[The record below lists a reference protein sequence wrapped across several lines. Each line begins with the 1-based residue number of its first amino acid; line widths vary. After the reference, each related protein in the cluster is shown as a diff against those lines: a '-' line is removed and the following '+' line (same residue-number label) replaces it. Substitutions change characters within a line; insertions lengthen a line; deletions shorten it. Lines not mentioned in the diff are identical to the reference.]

1 MFMNWL
7 RHFLQILIIS
17 LFIFSCSNKSTAN
30 DSVSRIIS
38 DPQIDSSEWHYYNQ
52 RLSFYF
58 DSLLNNTGF
67 SGGILVAKNGHILY
81 EHYQGF
87 TDGPNTGLI
96 DSSTIFHVASTSKTI
111 TAHAIFQLY
120 QQHKFELDDKV
131 NTVLPDF
138 PYEDITIRHLLNHS
152 AGLQN
157 YANFLEAYKWDK
169 KVNASNQDVLN
180 VLAEKKPVLDF
191 KPGSRFRYCN
201 TNFVML
207 ALIVEKLSGQ
217 AFPDYVKAHIF
228 EPAGMSSSYIVGPDS
243 AHVFTNSFKANGV
256 LYAFEFVDGIYGDKN
271 VFTNARDLLKYDN
284 AVRHNILL
292 DQATYDTCWTASI
305 RDVSDRTGVDYYGLG
320 WRIKML
326 PNGLK
331 IPYHNGWWHGNNA
344 VYQHLNLDS
353 AVIIVTGNKFNK
365 AIYKSVYAA
374 NVFRDYYQVPEE
386 KPAPAPKQVVP
397 AKKKADSKKSN
408 TANKSKSAKST
419 AKASAVTSKKTTAAK
434 KGNAATNKKA
444 PAKKKK

>member
-7 RHFLQILIIS
+7 RHFLQFIILS
-17 LFIFSCSNKSTAN
+17 LFILSCSNKSTAN
-30 DSVSRIIS
+30 DSVSRIIT
-38 DPQIDSSEWHYYNQ
+38 DPQMDSAERNYYNQ
-52 RLSFYF
+52 RFSFYF

-87 TDGPNTGLI
+87 TDGARTEVI

-120 QQHKFELDDKV
+120 QQQKFELDDKV
-131 NTVLPDF
+131 NTILSGF

-180 VLAEKKPVLDF
+180 VLAEKKPILDF

-217 AFPDYVKAHIF
+217 AFPDYVKEHIF
-228 EPAGMSSSYIVGPDS
+228 QPAGMNNSYIVGPDS

-256 LYAFEFVDGIYGDKN
+256 TYGFEFVDGIYGDKN
-271 VFTNARDLLKYDN
+271 VFTNVRDLLRYDN

-292 DQATYDTCWTASI
+292 DQETYDTCWTASM
-305 RDVSDRTGVDYYGLG
+305 RDASDRTGVDYYGLG

-365 AIYKSVYAA
+365 TIYKSVYAA
-374 NVFRDYYQVPEE
+374 NVFRDYYQVPAE
-386 KPAPAPKQVVP
+386 KSAPAPKQVAP
-397 AKKKADSKKSN
+397 AKKKAESKKSGV
-408 TANKSKSAKST
+408 AAKSSKNT
-419 AKASAVTSKKTTAAK
+419 KASTTGKKVVKEK
-434 KGNAATNKKA
+434 KAGTNKKA